1 MREAK
6 DTRKQPVPHIRRHL
20 LCREH
25 SHDLLISSPLAKHK
39 SFILSGINE
48 VTHDTKKQYFFS
60 FYFPLEL
67 VVIEF
72 LYPNWSAQETCLVS
86 FSLKYNFNIIWIHV
100 SLWFFPWAVLIGSF
114 LRFPCSLWFKSLV
127 RFCKF
132 IWTLSYITMEKSSLI
147 VLRVLPSTV
156 RPVVLNDFW
165 RTRGRDLSVRLR
177 GENRTW
183 LFQLS
188 SWTMWLSFDNKTD
201 ELRGN
206 TLSGILR
213 VLWRHCY
220 CTATYPGPQ
229 KLITKTSK
237 DTVLHMLH
245 YVYNRWSTK
254 CKHALRVN
262 SLMIHSHRVNHF
274 VVTTHWWC

>member
-1 MREAK
+1 MLACGFFFPEPYWLAAFY
-6 DTRKQPVPHIRRHL
+6 VSLVH
-20 LCREH
+20 C
-25 SHDLLISSPLAKHK
+25 DLKA
-39 SFILSGINE
+39 LSG
-48 VTHDTKKQYFFS
+48 FASLFG
-60 FYFPLEL
+60 
-67 VVIEF
+67 
-72 LYPNWSAQETCLVS
+72 LY
-86 FSLKYNFNIIWIHV
+86 
-100 SLWFFPWAVLIGSF
+100 LI
-114 LRFPCSLWFKSLV
+114 LQWKNHHL
-127 RFCKF
+127 
-132 IWTLSYITMEKSSLI
+132 LI

-165 RTRGRDLSVRLR
+165 RTRGGDFSVRLR

-201 ELRGN
+201 ELWGN

-229 KLITKTSK
+229 KLRTKTSK
-237 DTVLHMLH
+237 DTVLYMLH